1 MKQNY
6 RLDARLDVF
15 YTGQSL
21 RLSRDGTQ
29 TACACHDEVKVRV
42 VFLYPVC
49 AM

>member
-15 YTGQSL
+15 YTGGTL

-29 TACACHDEVKVRV
+29 TACACHDEVKVRE
-42 VFLYPVC
+42 
-49 AM
+49 